1 MLGGWKMKAVARSR
15 NAWDGISNENIG
27 NDHLYNIII
36 SKIRIFAPNKYTSEF
51 LKNDFVGGNKI

>member
-1 MLGGWKMKAVARSR
+1 MKAVARSR